1 MKYIQIKLKPGKDES
16 LRRFHPWVFSGAI
29 QSMTGQPEEGDIV
42 EVCNNRGEFIALGHY
57 QIGSITVRILTFE
70 KENIDLEFYK
80 TRLRAAYDVRYSVG
94 LIEEGYNN
102 TYRLVHGEGDYLPG
116 LIIDIYDKTAVMQAH
131 SPGMHYARHLLAQAL
146 QEVMG
151 ESLKSVFYKSET
163 TLPYKAQLDP
173 TNEYLIGDDCGNI
186 ATERGLKFYV
196 DWLKGQKTGFFV
208 DQRENRALLER
219 YAHDRTVLNMF
230 CYTGG
235 FSFAAMRG
243 GAKLVH
249 SVDSSS
255 KAIDLT
261 NKNVELNFPGDTR
274 HKAFAE
280 DAFKFL
286 EQMGDRYNLIVLDPP
301 AFAKHKNV
309 LHNAL
314 QGYRKLNA
322 LAFEKIQSGGL
333 LFTFS
338 CSQVVSKNDFR
349 LAVFSA
355 AAQARRKV
363 RILHQLTQP
372 ADHPVNIYHPR
383 GSISKGWFFML
394 NNRHSFPHI
403 KQQ

>member
-1 MKYIQIKLKPGKDES
+1 MKYIQIKLKSGKDES

-322 LAFEKIQSGGL
+322 LAFEKIQPGGL

-372 ADHPVNIYHPR
+372 ADHPVNIYHPE
-383 GSISKGWFFML
+383 GEYLKGL
-394 NNRHSFPHI
+394 VLYVE
-403 KQQ
+403 

>member
-163 TLPYKAQLDP
+163 PLP
-173 TNEYLIGDDCGNI
+173 
-186 ATERGLKFYV
+186 
-196 DWLKGQKTGFFV
+196 
-208 DQRENRALLER
+208 
-219 YAHDRTVLNMF
+219 
-230 CYTGG
+230 
-235 FSFAAMRG
+235 
-243 GAKLVH
+243 
-249 SVDSSS
+249 
-255 KAIDLT
+255 
-261 NKNVELNFPGDTR
+261 
-274 HKAFAE
+274 
-280 DAFKFL
+280 
-286 EQMGDRYNLIVLDPP
+286 
-301 AFAKHKNV
+301 
-309 LHNAL
+309 
-314 QGYRKLNA
+314 
-322 LAFEKIQSGGL
+322 
-333 LFTFS
+333 
-338 CSQVVSKNDFR
+338 
-349 LAVFSA
+349 
-355 AAQARRKV
+355 
-363 RILHQLTQP
+363 
-372 ADHPVNIYHPR
+372 
-383 GSISKGWFFML
+383 
-394 NNRHSFPHI
+394 
-403 KQQ
+403 